1 MANSACTLPAGLC
14 SSVMRRSATP
24 FRPARWA
31 ASATEAYI
39 PDERGAA
46 EPLPFAT
53 AGPLSSPRMTLI
65 AFSAIWVSVM
75 ADPCGDEGEAARD
88 TNAAAFIALA

>member
-1 MANSACTLPAGLC
+1 MGPDGQQRVHLARRALLERDEEVGHPLP
-14 SSVMRRSATP
+14 
-24 FRPARWA
+24 PA
-31 ASATEAYI
+31 EAYI